1 MLARRIA
8 RLLLLAGIVAAG
20 TLAAL
25 TIRTPARAQRWLA
38 EYDSTRHYLAT
49 ADANFDW
56 VVHERQLDP
65 QVIDSV
71 TRHRVAHAWSS
82 LSAAWAV
89 RGFVRQFDDGHTRAW
104 IRPAI
109 WWRGVRGAGAAAPPV
124 AATATSVAPS
134 LKASMSATEACH
146 MASLDVDARP
156 DGWTLPFP
164 DAAGAEL
171 VVDAEFPAVIIPVA
185 DGTRVGILRVANFG
199 HEHFGPS
206 CERAWKTYR
215 ATLPVPCTGDCVAR
229 LEAAVMHEAAIRAAT
244 VARDLQQRGAS
255 AVIVDITGNGGGSE
269 LADAMA
275 RALTAT
281 PLHLAASG
289 FIRHPLHVQ
298 ALREKRDAILADTTD
313 ATPAQRALI
322 DEVVRRI
329 DSLMTEVQQTCD
341 RDVVWKGETPMCPNV
356 IVAPPFRSYVPPG
369 TLDGLA
375 DGWVIWPASWSGT
388 TEGIYTGT
396 LLILQDHRSAS
407 ASEEFAARLRD
418 NGAAVIIGS
427 RSYGAGCGYSNGGTS
442 LQLPALGLLVR
453 APDCQR
459 LRMDGTNETAGIAPD
474 VEAGWT
480 ADDAGADS
488 VRKAIAAIR
497 RAMHREP

>member
-1 MLARRIA
+1 
-8 RLLLLAGIVAAG
+8 
-20 TLAAL
+20 
-25 TIRTPARAQRWLA
+25 
-38 EYDSTRHYLAT
+38 
-49 ADANFDW
+49 
-56 VVHERQLDP
+56 
-65 QVIDSV
+65 
-71 TRHRVAHAWSS
+71 
-82 LSAAWAV
+82 
-89 RGFVRQFDDGHTRAW
+89 
-104 IRPAI
+104 
-109 WWRGVRGAGAAAPPV
+109 
-124 AATATSVAPS
+124 
-134 LKASMSATEACH
+134 
-146 MASLDVDARP
+146 
-156 DGWTLPFP
+156 
-164 DAAGAEL
+164 
-171 VVDAEFPAVIIPVA
+171 
-185 DGTRVGILRVANFG
+185 
-199 HEHFGPS
+199 
-206 CERAWKTYR
+206 
-215 ATLPVPCTGDCVAR
+215 
-229 LEAAVMHEAAIRAAT
+229 
-244 VARDLQQRGAS
+244 
-255 AVIVDITGNGGGSE
+255 
-269 LADAMA
+269 
-275 RALTAT
+275 
-281 PLHLAASG
+281 
-289 FIRHPLHVQ
+289 
-298 ALREKRDAILADTTD
+298 
-313 ATPAQRALI
+313 
-322 DEVVRRI
+322 
-329 DSLMTEVQQTCD
+329 MTEVQQTCD